1 MYVMWMVHRVYT
13 LELEYQDRTLDL
25 RIPAVHGN
33 STLIRG
39 YGLLVDGWYMDM
51 IQGICSHWMYSGV
64 RCRIRDM
71 SVRILDLL
79 T

>member
-1 MYVMWMVHRVYT
+1 MDVLY
-13 LELEYQDRTLDL
+13 LDGTTVL
-25 RIPAVHGN
+25 
-33 STLIRG
+33 
-39 YGLLVDGWYMDM
+39 GWYMDM

-64 RCRIRDM
+64 RWRIRDM